1 MIVISW
7 NELFSL
13 YSNRATAHRG
23 TRRLP
28 LSMRNFMA
36 TCQGIWENN
45 VQRYMLVS
53 ILNNVITNGSDAN
66 SAKQVNS
73 TKVIRYLKSG
83 TSFFT
88 FSWPPSCHF
97 KSIIERKTD
106 WLFYSKILFS
116 RLIYICSYS
125 AYSKNWLTCHFY
137 TFYSS
142 IMSKVLLIKV
152 RALSIKVKGPPKI
165 TRQPWCLHLSAQLV
179 FLLTLILILY
189 RKFKDRQRCL
199 DVIAPRLKELNGPK
213 V

>member
-1 MIVISW
+1 MK
-7 NELFSL
+7 
-13 YSNRATAHRG
+13 
-23 TRRLP
+23 
-28 LSMRNFMA
+28 
-36 TCQGIWENN
+36 GIWENN
-45 VQRYMLVS
+45 VPRYLLVS
-53 ILNNVITNGSDAN
+53 ILNNVITNGSYAN
-66 SAKQVNS
+66 AAMQMNS

-83 TSFFT
+83 ISFFT
-88 FSWPPSCHF
+88 FSWPPTCHF

-142 IMSKVLLIKV
+142 IMSKVMLIKV

>member
-1 MIVISW
+1 MFIIFW

-73 TKVIRYLKSG
+73 TKVIRYLKPG
-83 TSFFT
+83 ISFFT

-125 AYSKNWLTCHFY
+125 AY
-137 TFYSS
+137 
-142 IMSKVLLIKV
+142 VLAAYCLIH
-152 RALSIKVKGPPKI
+152 A
-165 TRQPWCLHLSAQLV
+165 
-179 FLLTLILILY
+179 
-189 RKFKDRQRCL
+189 
-199 DVIAPRLKELNGPK
+199 
-213 V
+213 